1 LIRSIWA
8 LLFGTVS
15 TAYYA
20 SRVLVA
26 MATGSKKLWTLGHA
40 VPTAWSKSI
49 LWASGV
55 KVEAEGLEVLEG
67 NQPRVL
73 VANHESWF
81 DVFALC
87 AVIPSAFRFVGK
99 QELEKVPLLGPAWV
113 GSGHL
118 AIDRGDRNSAVD
130 TLREATTRMH
140 ESGLTI
146 VMFPE
151 GTRSPD
157 QELQRFKKGS
167 FVLALQ
173 AQCPI
178 VPVGIEGSGRIMPK
192 GSFRIRSG
200 TIRVRVGTPIST
212 EGLTMESRDR
222 LLEESRVAV
231 AELRGAANSSAEGGT
246 GHGSTR
252 RGSTDDV

>member
-1 LIRSIWA
+1 
-8 LLFGTVS
+8 
-15 TAYYA
+15 
-20 SRVLVA
+20 
-26 MATGSKKLWTLGHA
+26 
-40 VPTAWSKSI
+40 
-49 LWASGV
+49 
-55 KVEAEGLEVLEG
+55 
-67 NQPRVL
+67 
-73 VANHESWF
+73 
-81 DVFALC
+81 
-87 AVIPSAFRFVGK
+87 
-99 QELEKVPLLGPAWV
+99 
-113 GSGHL
+113 
-118 AIDRGDRNSAVD
+118 
-130 TLREATTRMH
+130 MH

-200 TIRVRVGTPIST
+200 TIRVRVGDPIST
-212 EGLTMESRDR
+212 EGLTMESRDG

-231 AELRGAANSSAEGGT
+231 ARLRDAASSAAGG
-246 GHGSTR
+246 SP
-252 RGSTDDV
+252 DDD